1 MKLIGLDVGTT
12 TICGLLLDAAD
23 GRIVSVITEPNRAS
37 LPEAAPGDSLQD
49 PQVALKTA
57 VSIVNG
63 FLDSHRDIRGIG
75 VAGQMHGILYID
87 GKGNP
92 LSPLYTWQDGRG
104 DRPCENGTYA
114 SWVSR
119 ALGQRVSTG
128 MGLVTDFYNRR
139 NNLAPAGASS
149 ICTIM
154 DFVAMKLAGSSA
166 PVMDPTNAASLGG
179 FDPVAMDF
187 RRGQFHG
194 IGINESQFPAVRAD
208 YAPLGEARPGIPV
221 FPAVGDNQASFIGS
235 VRDSVGTA
243 LVSVG
248 TSSQISLFV
257 ESWREIPGIDVRP
270 LPFGGCLGVGAGL
283 CGGRAYAILRDF
295 FRSTVRLVTGRDA
308 EIPWE
313 VLNAA
318 GEASDQARPE
328 GSGSGTP
335 AHLVVDTRF
344 AGTRVS
350 PEVRGSVTNIGLS
363 NLTPGELVRGV
374 REGIVSELA
383 DFYGLFSAAERARV
397 SSWAGS
403 GNAVRLNPALRRS
416 FEARFGM
423 KLNVPRHRE
432 ETSFGAAL
440 VAGIASGALKD
451 RSAAGALVRYEE
463 AGA

>member
-49 PQVALKTA
+49 PEVALKTA
-57 VSIVNG
+57 LGIVNG
-63 FLDSHRDIRGIG
+63 FLDSHRDVRGIG
-75 VAGQMHGILYID
+75 IAGQMHGILYID
-87 GKGNP
+87 RKGNP

-104 DRPCENGTYA
+104 DRPYQGGTYA
-114 SWVSR
+114 SRASE

-128 MGLVTDFYNRR
+128 MGLVTDFYNRK
-139 NNLAPAGASS
+139 NGLVPAGASS
-149 ICTIM
+149 MCTIM
-154 DFVAMKLAGSSA
+154 DLVAMKLAGSA
-166 PVMDPTNAASLGG
+166 VPVMDPTNAASLGG

-187 RRGQFHG
+187 RRDRFGG
-194 IGINESQFPAVRAD
+194 IGVEPSLFPAVRAD

-221 FPAVGDNQASFIGS
+221 FPALGDNQASFLGS
-235 VRDSVGTA
+235 VQDSARTA
-243 LVSVG
+243 VVSVG
-248 TSSQISLFV
+248 TSSQISLFI
-257 ESWREIPGIDVRP
+257 ESWREIPGMDVRP

-283 CGGRAYAILRDF
+283 CGGRAYALLRDF

-313 VLNAA
+313 LLNAA
-318 GEASDQARPE
+318 GEASDRAAPDS
-328 GSGSGTP
+328 SGSP

-383 DFYGLFSAAERARV
+383 DFYALFSAAERARV
-397 SSWAGS
+397 SSLVGS

-423 KLNVPRHRE
+423 RLNVPRHRE

-440 VAGIASGALKD
+440 VAGIASGVLKD
-451 RSAAGALVRYEE
+451 RSAAGALVRYED

>member
-23 GRIVSVITEPNRAS
+23 GRIVSVITEPNRAT
-37 LPEAAPGDSLQD
+37 LPETVPGDSLQD
-49 PQVALKTA
+49 PQVGLKTA
-57 VSIVNG
+57 LGIVNG

-87 GKGNP
+87 GKGNA

-104 DRPCENGTYA
+104 DRPFRDGTYA
-114 SWVSR
+114 SWVSQ
-119 ALGQRVSTG
+119 ALGRPVSTG
-128 MGLVTDFYNRR
+128 MGLVTHFYNQK
-139 NNLAPAGASS
+139 NDLVPAGASS
-149 ICTIM
+149 MCTIM
-154 DFVAMKLAGSSA
+154 DFVAMKLSGAAA

-179 FDPVAMDF
+179 FDPGGMDF
-187 RRGQFHG
+187 LRGQFGG
-194 IGINESQFPAVRAD
+194 IGIEESLFPAVSAN
-208 YAPLGEARPGIPV
+208 YVPLGDARPGVPV
-221 FPAVGDNQASFIGS
+221 FPALGDNQASFLGS
-235 VRDSVGTA
+235 VRDSARTA

-248 TSSQISLFV
+248 TSSQISLRM

-270 LPFGGCLGVGAGL
+270 MPFGGCLGVGAGL
-283 CGGRAYAILRDF
+283 CGGRALAIVRNF

-308 EIPWE
+308 EIPWD
-313 VLNAA
+313 VLNGA
-318 GEASDQARPE
+318 GEASDQAAPDGP
-328 GSGSGTP
+328 GSH
-335 AHLVVDTRF
+335 AHLVVNTRF

-383 DFYGLFSAAERARV
+383 DFYELFSPAERARISALV
-397 SSWAGS
+397 GS

-423 KLNVPRHRE
+423 RLNVPRHRE

-440 VAGIASGALKD
+440 VAGIASGVLKD
-451 RSAAGALVRYEE
+451 RAAAGALVRYEE
-463 AGA
+463 PGA